1 MSDFTNGVY
10 KIVQIYVNGAY
21 IPIGCL
27 TSNSFNETSEML
39 ETTTRQNAE
48 GWKTSIP
55 TKQSYNISLSGLVT
69 ENDRESTILTYR
81 DLQNIKRNRT
91 KFSWKI
97 STNDPTKAD
106 FGNGYITSL
115 SNNAEIDSFIDFSM
129 EIEGYGKPYELITEQ
144 ELLNYTLNVTI

>member
-10 KIVQIYVNGAY
+10 KIVQIYVNGDY
-21 IPIGCL
+21 VPIGCL
-27 TSNSFNETSEML
+27 TSNSFSETSEML

-48 GWKTSIP
+48 GWETSIP
-55 TKQSYNISLSGLVT
+55 TKQSYTISLSGLLT
-69 ENDRESTILTYR
+69 DNDRGSTILTYR
-81 DLQNIKRNRT
+81 DLQSLKRDKI

-115 SNNAEIDSFIDFSM
+115 SNNAEIDSFIDFSA
-129 EIEGYGKPYELITEQ
+129 EIKGYGKPYELISEADF
-144 ELLNYTLNVTI
+144 LNYTLNVTI